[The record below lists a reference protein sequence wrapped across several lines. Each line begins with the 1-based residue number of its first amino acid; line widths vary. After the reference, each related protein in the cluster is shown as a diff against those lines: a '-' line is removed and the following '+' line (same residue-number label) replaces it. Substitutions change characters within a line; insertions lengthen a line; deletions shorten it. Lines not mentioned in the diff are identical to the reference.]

1 MKPSTLCSQG
11 LVFMGNFSH
20 LISVEEATQQ
30 GMSNSGGSWNVL
42 MTFPESQL
50 HDGLH
55 QKRHDQQVKGGD
67 SSPLFCSCETTWST
81 VSSSVAPSIIEQVQ
95 SWTTK
100 IIRWLEHLSYDFL
113 QECVVTEQGLMA
125 FNWKRLGLN

>member
-11 LVFMGNFSH
+11 LLFMGDFNR
-20 LISVEEATQQ
+20 LLSVEEATQQ
-30 GMSNSGGSWNVL
+30 GNSGGSWNAL
-42 MTFPESQL
+42 ITFPESHL
-50 HDGLH
+50 HHGLH

-81 VSSSVAPSIIEQVQ
+81 VSSFVAPSIIELVQ
-95 SWTTK
+95 RRNTK

-113 QECVVTEQGLMA
+113 RECVVIEQGLMA
-125 FNWKRLGLN
+125 LNWKRLGLN